1 MCTNYICS
9 LHMKSQQE
17 SIWRF
22 SWKRRLQVDRL
33 HNWTY
38 VTYHWKY
45 AYERHEIWC
54 DKKASGD
61 GWKRFVNARQRMP
74 LSGLQEIILNPP
86 FLEHL
91 CTSLQVTILGPLLP
105 WTVEHSHRTKK
116 LARQVA
122 KPRCHHPSAPGQ
134 KKSIHPS
141 LGQHWALSC
150 HSKCYS
156 FFPRS

>member
-1 MCTNYICS
+1 MCTIYICS

-33 HNWTY
+33 NNWTY

-74 LSGLQEIILNPP
+74 LSGCKRSYWTHPSLNTYV
-86 FLEHL
+86 HL
-91 CTSLQVTILGPLLP
+91 CKWQYLDHSSLEQLNTHIWQRSLPGRLQSQGVTIHPLQA
-105 WTVEHSHRTKK
+105 KK
-116 LARQVA
+116 N
-122 KPRCHHPSAPGQ
+122 
-134 KKSIHPS
+134 IHPS
-141 LGQHWALSC
+141 LQCIGSTLGIVAS
-150 HSKCYS
+150 
-156 FFPRS
+156 